1 MFSFRALVS
10 IIFFSSIAVVLLKLV
25 FRNNKAILRMDI
37 RFLLACM
44 LLILFR
50 MFVPIESPITNN
62 IPIYRIYPDVYR
74 LLRKQIWNTDIKV
87 LDLLGLIWLAG
98 AVIAMVILVIS
109 YTRLLLQVNRLEEIE
124 DSRIADIV
132 AKIGKEHGRKTKFRL
147 LLKRDARTPF
157 VVGIL
162 KPNIVIPETE
172 ISDMEAYLILKHE
185 MLHYYRGDTAV
196 KILCE
201 ILKAIYWWNPFMYML
216 SRLVSDTQE
225 INVDFQVSKGLSYLE
240 QLEYTQCLVN
250 AAKKRESGIGK
261 SNWLVSFH
269 KESPLVVRKRISL
282 IIDNMKISRKKTA
295 ASIFLSTV
303 ILGLVVLCPNLI
315 IFEPYSIPEELVDMS
330 VGGREGGICGVD
342 NKDGTYDI
350 YMDGIYL
357 KTISKYEI
365 ADENIRLY
373 DSLEDIK

>member
-62 IPIYRIYPDVYR
+62 IPIYRIYPDVYVF
-74 LLRKQIWNTDIKV
+74 LRKPFLNTGIDVI
-87 LDLLGLIWLAG
+87 DLLGLIWLGG

-109 YTRLLLQVNRLEEIE
+109 YTRLLLQVNKLEEIE
-124 DSRIADIV
+124 NPRISDIV

-147 LLKRDARTPF
+147 LLKEDAGTPF

-162 KPNIVIPETE
+162 RPNIVMPETE

-185 MLHYYRGDTAV
+185 MLHYYRGDTVV

-216 SRLVSDTQE
+216 SKLVSNMQE
-225 INVDFQVSKGLSYLE
+225 INVDFQVSKGLSNLE
-240 QLEYTQCLVN
+240 QLEYTQCLIN
-250 AAKKRESGIGK
+250 TAKKRTYRNQKNS
-261 SNWLVSFH
+261 WLVSFH
-269 KESPLVVRKRISL
+269 KESPLVVGKRINLVLSYMQVG
-282 IIDNMKISRKKTA
+282 NKKTV
-295 ASIFLSTV
+295 ASILLSIV
-303 ILGLVVLCPNLI
+303 ILSLVVLCPNI
-315 IFEPYSIPEELVDMS
+315 IVFEPYSMAKSDMDES
-330 VGGREGGICGVD
+330 VGGREGGIWCID

-350 YMDGIYL
+350 YVDGVYV
-357 KTISKYEI
+357 KTIFKFEI
-365 ADENIRLY
+365 VDENIRIY
-373 DSLEDIK
+373 DSMEDMK

>member
-1 MFSFRALVS
+1 
-10 IIFFSSIAVVLLKLV
+10 
-25 FRNNKAILRMDI
+25 MDI

-147 LLKRDARTPF
+147 LLKEDAGTPF

-162 KPNIVIPETE
+162 RPNIVMPETE

-185 MLHYYRGDTAV
+185 MLHYYRGDTVV

-216 SRLVSDTQE
+216 SKLVSNMQE
-225 INVDFQVSKGLSYLE
+225 INVDFQVSKGLSNLE
-240 QLEYTQCLVN
+240 QLEYTQCLIN
-250 AAKKRESGIGK
+250 TAKKRTYRNQKNS
-261 SNWLVSFH
+261 WLVSFH
-269 KESPLVVRKRISL
+269 KESSLVVGKRINLVLSY
-282 IIDNMKISRKKTA
+282 MQVGKKKTV
-295 ASIFLSTV
+295 ASILLSIV
-303 ILGLVVLCPNLI
+303 ILSLVVLCPNVI
-315 IFEPYSIPEELVDMS
+315 IFEPYFIPAGDIGES
-330 VGGREGGICGVD
+330 AGGREGGIWGVD

-350 YMDGIYL
+350 YLNGSYYKTTSKSEMSDDNIKIY
-357 KTISKYEI
+357 
-365 ADENIRLY
+365 DNV
-373 DSLEDIK
+373 EDIE

>member
-62 IPIYRIYPDVYR
+62 IPIYRIYPDIYVF
-74 LLRKQIWNTDIKV
+74 LRKPFLNTGIDVI
-87 LDLLGLIWLAG
+87 DLLGLIWLGG

-109 YTRLLLQVNRLEEIE
+109 YTRLLLQVNKLEEIE
-124 DSRIADIV
+124 NPRISDIV

-147 LLKRDARTPF
+147 LLKEDAGTPF

-162 KPNIVIPETE
+162 RPNIVMPETE

-185 MLHYYRGDTAV
+185 MLHYYRGDTVV

-216 SRLVSDTQE
+216 SKLVSNMQE
-225 INVDFQVSKGLSYLE
+225 INVDFQVSKGLSNLE
-240 QLEYTQCLVN
+240 QLEYTQCLIN
-250 AAKKRESGIGK
+250 TAKKRTYRNQKNS
-261 SNWLVSFH
+261 WLVSFH
-269 KESPLVVRKRISL
+269 KESSLVVGKRINLVLSYMQ
-282 IIDNMKISRKKTA
+282 IGKKKTV
-295 ASIFLSTV
+295 ASILLSIV
-303 ILGLVVLCPNLI
+303 ILSLAVLCPNLI
-315 IFEPYSIPEELVDMS
+315 IFEPYSIPEELIDMS
-330 VGGREGGICGVD
+330 VGGRDGGIWGVD

-350 YMDGIYL
+350 YVDGVFL
-357 KTISKYEI
+357 KTISKYEMI
-365 ADENIRLY
+365 DDNIRIY
-373 DSLEDIK
+373 DSIEDMK

>member
-62 IPIYRIYPDVYR
+62 IPIYRIYPDVYVF
-74 LLRKQIWNTDIKV
+74 LRKPFLNTGIDVI
-87 LDLLGLIWLAG
+87 DLLGLIWLGG

-109 YTRLLLQVNRLEEIE
+109 YTRLLLQVNRLEEIK
-124 DSRIADIV
+124 DSRIEDIV
-132 AKIGKEHGRKTKFRL
+132 AKIRREHGRKTKFRL
-147 LLKRDARTPF
+147 LLKEDAGTPF

-162 KPNIVIPETE
+162 KPNIVMPETE

-216 SRLVSDTQE
+216 SKLVSNMQE
-225 INVDFQVSKGLSYLE
+225 INVDFQVSKGLSNLE
-240 QLEYTQCLVN
+240 QLEYTQCLIN
-250 AAKKRESGIGK
+250 TAKKRAYRNQKNS
-261 SNWLVSFH
+261 WLVSFH
-269 KESPLVVRKRISL
+269 KESPLVVGKRINLVLSY
-282 IIDNMKISRKKTA
+282 MQVGKKKTV
-295 ASIFLSTV
+295 ASILLSIV
-303 ILGLVVLCPNLI
+303 ILSLVVLCPNVI
-315 IFEPYSIPEELVDMS
+315 IFEPYFIPAGDIGES
-330 VGGREGGICGVD
+330 AGGREGGIWGVD

-350 YMDGIYL
+350 YLNGSYY
-357 KTISKYEI
+357 KTTSKEGMS
-365 ADENIRLY
+365 DKNIKIY
-373 DSLEDIK
+373 DSLEEIE

>member
-25 FRNNKAILRMDI
+25 FRNNKTILRMDI

-250 AAKKRESGIGK
+250 AAKKRESGIRK

-315 IFEPYSIPEELVDMS
+315 IFEPYSMPMKDVEES
-330 VGGREGGICGVD
+330 IGGREGGIWGID

-350 YMDGIYL
+350 YVGGSYL
-357 KTISKYEI
+357 KTVSKSEMS
-365 ADENIRLY
+365 DDNIKIY
-373 DSLEDIK
+373 DNMEDIE